1 MQAYQ
6 IALRHHHEEELE
18 ALRNAVIN
26 IDIGIEWRRI
36 KQPRL

>member
-6 IALRHHHEEELE
+6 IALRHHHEEKLE

-26 IDIGIEWRRI
+26 IDIGMA
-36 KQPRL
+36 QN